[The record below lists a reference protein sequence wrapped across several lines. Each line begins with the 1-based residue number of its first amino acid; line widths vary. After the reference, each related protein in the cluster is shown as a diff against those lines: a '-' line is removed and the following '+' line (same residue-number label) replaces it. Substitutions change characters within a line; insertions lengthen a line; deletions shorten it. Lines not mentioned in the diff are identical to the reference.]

1 MDIVDRFIQYTK
13 INTTAI
19 PGAASLPS
27 SKNQWQLAKLLAD
40 EMRAFGML
48 VEEQDHAIVIGTLPA
63 NSTIAKPTI
72 AFVCHMDTSSEY
84 DSDTHAQI
92 ISYEGG
98 DIVLNKDKNIVL
110 KEQDFPELVNYKGDK
125 IIVTDGTSLLGADNK
140 SAIAEAMNAIQ
151 YFVENPDIEHGTVKL
166 VFVPDEEIGL
176 LGAKALDVAGLDADF
191 AYTLD
196 CCAIG
201 DIVLEN
207 WNAGEFHIDF
217 YGQAAHPMSAKGK
230 LQNSLLY
237 AHQFIAM
244 LPGGER
250 PEYTE
255 GREGYYWIKHINGS
269 VAKTTL
275 VIDIRDF
282 DKDGFEKRR
291 LFIKQLVDSFKTLYS
306 EKSIK
311 MHYSEVY
318 RNVAEGLIG
327 KNAYA
332 AQLALQVMASMG
344 LVINQKPMRGGF
356 DGTILTEKGVPCPN
370 LFCGAHNFHSI
381 YEYLPVNSLK
391 KASQMVVEIIK
402 QAKKI

>member
-19 PGAASLPS
+19 PDASTLPS
-27 SKNQWQLAKLLAD
+27 SQNQWQLAELLAK
-40 EMRAFGML
+40 EMRAFGL
-48 VEEQDHAIVIGTLPA
+48 DVEEQDHAITIGTLKA
-63 NSTIAKPTI
+63 NSSTVKPSI

-84 DSDTHAQI
+84 VGDTKAQVVD
-92 ISYEGG
+92 YKGG
-98 DIVLNKDKNIVL
+98 DIVLNQQKNIVL
-110 KEQDFPELVNYKGDK
+110 KQNDFPEIANYIGDQ

-140 SAIAEAMNAIQ
+140 SAIAEVMDAVQ
-151 YFVENPDIEHGTVKL
+151 FLVENPDIEHGVVKL

-176 LGAKALDVAGLDADF
+176 LGAKALDVNALDVDF

-201 DIVLEN
+201 EIVLEN

-230 LQNSLLY
+230 LRNSLLF

-244 LPGGER
+244 LPAGER
-250 PEYTE
+250 PEYTQ
-255 GREGYYWIKHINGS
+255 GREGYYWVKNINGN
-269 VAKTTL
+269 VAKTSL
-275 VIDIRDF
+275 VLDIRDF
-282 DKDGFEKRR
+282 DANNFEKRR
-291 LFIKQLVDSFKTLYS
+291 LFVNDLVDSFKALFGEECVRMRY
-306 EKSIK
+306 E
-311 MHYSEVY
+311 EVY
-318 RNVAEGLIG
+318 RNVAEGLTG

-332 AQLALQVMASMG
+332 ADLALNVMALMG
-344 LVINQKPMRGGF
+344 LNIDKKPMRGGF

-381 YEYLPVNSLK
+381 FEYLPVNSLK
-391 KASQMVVEIIK
+391 KASEMVVEIIK
-402 QAKKI
+402 QAKK